1 MVVATSLR
9 SWRGGEQGDTTVSLL
24 AERSLSF
31 SVARPCR
38 SVVASPVRR
47 SRVRLHGLG
56 FFRLRGDVARAGK
69 RRLHRFAGAGCS
81 APKLAE
87 LIRSSNSVQWTASS
101 VPRLQ
106 LQRLACQ
113 SEVSQSAALRLE
125 ALWSDETGDGES
137 GDALACQ
144 CGFRPLGIVGAGLW
158 KRASQLA
165 ERPLARAHP
174 VEIPSGVL
182 ARFAGGRHRVGSPTQ
197 CFVPW
202 DEFLGSAETTTP
214 FVRGPGPRLRANS
227 GGSSEPRCSSRSEAQ
242 QPVRR

>member
-1 MVVATSLR
+1 M
-9 SWRGGEQGDTTVSLL
+9 
-24 AERSLSF
+24 
-31 SVARPCR
+31 
-38 SVVASPVRR
+38 
-47 SRVRLHGLG
+47 RLHGLG

-182 ARFAGGRHRVGSPTQ
+182 ARSPVGGIESVRRPSASYHGMSFWAQRRRQPRSFADRVQGSARTAAVLRSRGAVRGQRLSNRFAGEGALGHIWSGFVVSTHDGS
-197 CFVPW
+197 
-202 DEFLGSAETTTP
+202 
-214 FVRGPGPRLRANS
+214 NS
-227 GGSSEPRCSSRSEAQ
+227 
-242 QPVRR
+242 